1 MDRLFELLVLKI
13 PKLDKTVNKS
23 ILKMK
28 QTGHKY
34 RLLTFGKDYVVV
46 IRKSARAK
54 SCVALGYPFPLATRN
69 CVNATRVGFDVS
81 YYLRGQ
87 MLRQAQ
93 LSNLITR
100 LKHRNRVEFFNIRSI
115 NRFRNILSI
124 LRQQLNTQSLYYV
137 DLYRFL
143 GDSFLST
150 YMLDVFIKDFN
161 ITQPYVLSRAA
172 KHINGFYKAHD
183 LTYWANV
190 ADNSIYVIS
199 DLLDKDDAW
208 LQDILTIQGKDRFH
222 VCN

>member
-1 MDRLFELLVLKI
+1 MSKFKVNTTKFEKTSIFYQDMDRLFELLVSKI

-54 SCVALGYPFPLATRN
+54 SCV
-69 CVNATRVGFDVS
+69 
-81 YYLRGQ
+81 
-87 MLRQAQ
+87 
-93 LSNLITR
+93 
-100 LKHRNRVEFFNIRSI
+100 VEFFNIRGI